1 MKSNKYYV
9 LLVVTI
15 ILTALS
21 FDVAMPT
28 LIDTSEKTEIEI
40 SFLDSVDE
48 TEDKMWLL
56 ATKILIKE
64 IPLSTSFALESIMQ
78 NQCYLNKIFKPPKQ
92 A

>member
-21 FDVAMPT
+21 FDVAIPT

-40 SFLDSVDE
+40 SLLDNADE
-48 TEDKMWLL
+48 TEDKMLVP
-56 ATKILIKE
+56 TTNILIKAM
-64 IPLSTSFALESIMQ
+64 PFSTSIALGSIIK
-78 NQCYLNKIFKPPKQ
+78 NQRYLNKIFKPPKQ